1 MNCYDHG
8 TQGEVVAAV
17 ATCVNCGAA
26 TCAAHSRAEEKR
38 LDQNGVGNPVHA
50 STRKLL
56 CASCDRVLVAQGV
69 KALADQR
76 PAFAG

>member
-17 ATCVNCGAA
+17 ATCANCGAA
-26 TCAAHSRAEEKR
+26 ICAVHSRVEEKR

-50 STRKLL
+50 STRNLL
-56 CASCDRVLVAQGV
+56 CVSCDRVLAPQG
-69 KALADQR
+69 LEDLGDQR